1 MLYPML
7 SVSETVFC
15 VCQLC
20 VPCPFQ
26 YYAKR
31 SGKDFKGVDTTKSAI
46 ESSKKSKGGRQ
57 RFLVLSEKDVKIL
70 KRDAKVT
77 KKRSVATRKRAFS
90 AAFMR
95 ASKRPLKAFFVILSG
110 NEEGIEA
117 SKFSV
122 SFPSTAKMKK
132 CNT

>member
-1 MLYPML
+1 MGLFFADVVSNAIS
-7 SVSETVFC
+7 SVSDTVFC
-15 VCQLC
+15 VLSTF
-20 VPCPFQ
+20 VSSCPFQ

-77 KKRSVATRKRAFS
+77 KKRCVATRKKA
-90 AAFMR
+90 
-95 ASKRPLKAFFVILSG
+95 LKGL
-110 NEEGIEA
+110 
-117 SKFSV
+117 
-122 SFPSTAKMKK
+122 
-132 CNT
+132 